1 MDKKT
6 IFIKTSKGE
15 SEVSSMS
22 GDMKR
27 VLLLIDGNS
36 SLDNVIKRAPPSLRG
51 DIPEIIQRL
60 LDGELIVDKAKA
72 NAGLKI
78 VSPKI
83 IAPKTEQAGE
93 ELDFT
98 SMFRAPSQAAMAAEA
113 AKQSAGADAQEAI
126 KRKEAEAARLKAEAE
141 VRAIAEAKRQA
152 EEAARAKAEAD
163 ALAKREAAVRQ
174 AAEDRARAEAELRQ
188 KAEQEA
194 ARIKAEMQ
202 AAAKAQ
208 HEAEERAKREA
219 EAARI
224 KAEQEA
230 ARIKAEL
237 EAAAR
242 ARREAEEKA
251 QREAEAAARARAE
264 AEAARL
270 KAEQEAARIKAELE
284 AAKARAEAEARAL
297 AEERARIEA
306 EERRRHEEAE
316 AARIKA
322 EEEAAARA
330 KAEAE
335 ERQRREEAEAARIKA
350 EEEAAA
356 RAKAEAEERQRR
368 EEAEAARIKAE
379 EEAAARA
386 KAEAEERQR
395 REEAE
400 AARIKAEE
408 EAAARAK
415 AEAEE
420 CQRRE
425 EAEAARIKAEEEAAA
440 RAKAEAEE
448 RQSREEA
455 EAARIKAEEEQ
466 KRQEAATSSAAASPF
481 KIDLDALKEVESAPV
496 MVQQAERISSAVPD
510 RTAEPVP
517 EIKIEAKKEETR
529 QADIAAEMARQKAE
543 QEAKQKAEQL
553 QMEREAQERVESQRL
568 AAEQAAAWAEAE
580 RRATQQSKLESE
592 QAALQTLLAQAKEN
606 QMSSAPRRRKPVSLG
621 KLMAAII
628 GFAVVLVWTLP
639 MFWPMEEYIGPV
651 EQQLS
656 TRLGQPVKIGD
667 LKGSLLPWPKV
678 EITQMTIG
686 AQQELSVASAIL
698 SVNPFSLFSN
708 DWIIDKAELDGITVE
723 GDQLEPLFGWLR
735 GLNGQSGFSMRSF
748 NLRDVQIKTAPNNL
762 PLLQGVASFDE
773 GEFARLALHDATDK
787 LHLDFRP
794 LPGRLHVEFRIKE
807 SALPFLPQVVFGD
820 FKANGEIGA
829 EGMVLSELDV
839 YAYGGIGSGSGK
851 LDWHKGWRLEVT
863 WDAKTMELAQIFP
876 QYGLA
881 GELFANG
888 VATARSQT
896 LSGLADAVRLDANF
910 EIKRGVING
919 IDIVE
924 TARLLSREHLPGG
937 RTHFDQLTGSALLEN
952 HVLRL
957 RQLKISSGMLNASG
971 AIDVAEGGQLS
982 GSLNSEIKMR
992 AGNNPLVLSGTL
1004 QEPRLQAR

>member
-1 MDKKT
+1 
-6 IFIKTSKGE
+6 
-15 SEVSSMS
+15 
-22 GDMKR
+22 
-27 VLLLIDGNS
+27 
-36 SLDNVIKRAPPSLRG
+36 
-51 DIPEIIQRL
+51 
-60 LDGELIVDKAKA
+60 
-72 NAGLKI
+72 
-78 VSPKI
+78 
-83 IAPKTEQAGE
+83 
-93 ELDFT
+93 
-98 SMFRAPSQAAMAAEA
+98 
-113 AKQSAGADAQEAI
+113 
-126 KRKEAEAARLKAEAE
+126 
-141 VRAIAEAKRQA
+141 
-152 EEAARAKAEAD
+152 
-163 ALAKREAAVRQ
+163 
-174 AAEDRARAEAELRQ
+174 
-188 KAEQEA
+188 
-194 ARIKAEMQ
+194 
-202 AAAKAQ
+202 
-208 HEAEERAKREA
+208 
-219 EAARI
+219 
-224 KAEQEA
+224 
-230 ARIKAEL
+230 
-237 EAAAR
+237 
-242 ARREAEEKA
+242 
-251 QREAEAAARARAE
+251 
-264 AEAARL
+264 
-270 KAEQEAARIKAELE
+270 
-284 AAKARAEAEARAL
+284 
-297 AEERARIEA
+297 
-306 EERRRHEEAE
+306 
-316 AARIKA
+316 
-322 EEEAAARA
+322 
-330 KAEAE
+330 
-335 ERQRREEAEAARIKA
+335 
-350 EEEAAA
+350 
-356 RAKAEAEERQRR
+356 
-368 EEAEAARIKAE
+368 
-379 EEAAARA
+379 
-386 KAEAEERQR
+386 
-395 REEAE
+395 
-400 AARIKAEE
+400 
-408 EAAARAK
+408 
-415 AEAEE
+415 
-420 CQRRE
+420 
-425 EAEAARIKAEEEAAA
+425 
-440 RAKAEAEE
+440 
-448 RQSREEA
+448 
-455 EAARIKAEEEQ
+455 
-466 KRQEAATSSAAASPF
+466 
-481 KIDLDALKEVESAPV
+481 
-496 MVQQAERISSAVPD
+496 
-510 RTAEPVP
+510 
-517 EIKIEAKKEETR
+517 
-529 QADIAAEMARQKAE
+529 
-543 QEAKQKAEQL
+543 
-553 QMEREAQERVESQRL
+553 
-568 AAEQAAAWAEAE
+568 
-580 RRATQQSKLESE
+580 
-592 QAALQTLLAQAKEN
+592 
-606 QMSSAPRRRKPVSLG
+606 
-621 KLMAAII
+621 
-628 GFAVVLVWTLP
+628 

-820 FKANGEIGA
+820 FKANGEIGV
-829 EGMVLSELDV
+829 EGMVLSELDA